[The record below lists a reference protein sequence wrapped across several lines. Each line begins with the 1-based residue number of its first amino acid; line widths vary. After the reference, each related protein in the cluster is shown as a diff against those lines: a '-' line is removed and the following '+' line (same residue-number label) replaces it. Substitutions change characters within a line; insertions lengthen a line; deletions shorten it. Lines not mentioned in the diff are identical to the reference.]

1 MAEKAEKTDKD
12 QETTQNEDETTHQN
26 EDETT
31 TEKSEKTFT
40 QAELDKVIADRL
52 ARERAKMPPQDK
64 LKAFEEWQKSQ
75 QTEAEK
81 AAERE
86 KEYQAQAA
94 RNTELQRELAVIKA
108 GVKADDAEYVIFK
121 VGKMEGE
128 FADNLKTFL
137 AENTKYTEPETTTVD
152 GMKHGASKKGDESEL
167 TENDRALMGLPLKK
181 KD

>member
-1 MAEKAEKTDKD
+1 MTESTENT
-12 QETTQNEDETTHQN
+12 QETTQESA
-26 EDETT
+26 
-31 TEKSEKTFT
+31 EKHDTAAAQEKTFT

-86 KEYQAQAA
+86 KEYQAAAA
-94 RNTELQRELAVIKA
+94 RNTELQRELAVLKA
-108 GVKADDAEYVIFK
+108 GVKAEDAEYVIFK

-128 FADNLKTFL
+128 FADNLKAFL
-137 AENTKYTEPETTTVD
+137 AENTKYTEPETTTVE
-152 GMKHGASKKGDESEL
+152 GMKHKPPLSGGEDGVEAAFLKR
-167 TENDRALMGLPLKK
+167 NPGLKVE
-181 KD
+181 

>member
-1 MAEKAEKTDKD
+1 MAEEANTTDND
-12 QETTQNEDETTHQN
+12 QEKPPQNN
-26 EDETT
+26 EEKPT
-31 TEKSEKTFT
+31 TEKPEKTFT

-86 KEYQAQAA
+86 KEYQAQQA
-94 RNTELQRELAVIKA
+94 RNSELQRELEVIKA
-108 GVKADDAEYVIFK
+108 GVKTEDAEYVIFK

-128 FADNLKTFL
+128 FSTNLAKFL
-137 AENTKYTEPETTTVD
+137 AENTKFTEPETTTVD
-152 GMKHGASKKGDESEL
+152 GMKHKPGGSSDPAERLIASMKD
-167 TENDRALMGLPLKK
+167 AAGLK
-181 KD
+181 

>member
-1 MAEKAEKTDKD
+1 MAEEANTTDKD
-12 QETTQNEDETTHQN
+12 QDTTTQNEDNSTA
-26 EDETT
+26 
-31 TEKSEKTFT
+31 EKPEKTFT

-86 KEYQAQAA
+86 KEYQAAAA

-108 GVKADDAEYVIFK
+108 GVKAEDAEYVLFK

-128 FADNLKTFL
+128 FADNLKAFL
-137 AENTKYTEPETTTVD
+137 AENTKYTEPETTAVE
-152 GMKHGASKKGDESEL
+152 GMKHKPPLSGGEDGVEAAFLKR
-167 TENDRALMGLPLKK
+167 NPGLKVE
-181 KD
+181 

>member
-1 MAEKAEKTDKD
+1 MAEEANTTDKD
-12 QETTQNEDETTHQN
+12 QDTTTQNEDNSTA
-26 EDETT
+26 
-31 TEKSEKTFT
+31 EKLEKTFT

-86 KEYQAQAA
+86 KEYQAQQS

-108 GVKADDAEYVIFK
+108 GVKAEDAEYVLFK

-128 FADNLKTFL
+128 FADNLKAFL
-137 AENTKYTEPETTTVD
+137 AENTKYTEPETTTVE
-152 GMKHGASKKGDESEL
+152 GMKHKPPKSGDDDAIVAAARE
-167 TENDRALMGLPLKK
+167 AAGLKK
-181 KD
+181 

>member
-1 MAEKAEKTDKD
+1 MAEEANTTDKD
-12 QETTQNEDETTHQN
+12 QDTTTQNEDNSTA
-26 EDETT
+26 
-31 TEKSEKTFT
+31 EKPEKTFT

-86 KEYQAQAA
+86 KEYQAAA
-94 RNTELQRELAVIKA
+94 TRNTELQRELAVIKA
-108 GVKADDAEYVIFK
+108 GVKAEDAEYVLFK

-128 FADNLKTFL
+128 FADNLKAFL

-152 GMKHGASKKGDESEL
+152 GMKHKPPKSGDDDAIVAAARE
-167 TENDRALMGLPLKK
+167 AAGLKK
-181 KD
+181 

>member
-1 MAEKAEKTDKD
+1 MAEEATTTDKD
-12 QETTQNEDETTHQN
+12 QDTTTQNEDNSTA
-26 EDETT
+26 
-31 TEKSEKTFT
+31 EKLEKTFT

-52 ARERAKMPPQDK
+52 ARERAKMPAADK

-86 KEYQAQAA
+86 KEYQAAAA

-108 GVKADDAEYVIFK
+108 GVKAEDAEYVLFK

-128 FADNLKTFL
+128 FADNLKAFL
-137 AENTKYTEPETTTVD
+137 AENTKYTEPETTTVE
-152 GMKHGASKKGDESEL
+152 GMKHKPPKSGDDDAIVAAARE
-167 TENDRALMGLPLKK
+167 AAGLKK
-181 KD
+181 

>member
-1 MAEKAEKTDKD
+1 MAEEANTTDKD
-12 QETTQNEDETTHQN
+12 QDTTTQNEDNSTA
-26 EDETT
+26 
-31 TEKSEKTFT
+31 EKLEKTFT

-86 KEYQAQAA
+86 KEYQAAAA
-94 RNTELQRELAVIKA
+94 RITELQRELAVIKA
-108 GVKADDAEYVIFK
+108 GVKAEDAEYVLFK

-128 FADNLKTFL
+128 FADNLKAFL
-137 AENTKYTEPETTTVD
+137 AENTKYTEPETTTVE
-152 GMKHGASKKGDESEL
+152 GMKHKPPLSGDQDGVEAAFL
-167 TENDRALMGLPLKK
+167 KRNPGLKVN
-181 KD
+181 

>member
-1 MAEKAEKTDKD
+1 MAEEANTTDKD
-12 QETTQNEDETTHQN
+12 QDTTTQNEDNSTA
-26 EDETT
+26 
-31 TEKSEKTFT
+31 EKPEKTFT

-86 KEYQAQAA
+86 KEYQAAA
-94 RNTELQRELAVIKA
+94 TRNTELQRELAVLKA
-108 GVKADDAEYVIFK
+108 GVKADDTEYVIFK

-128 FADNLKTFL
+128 FADNLKAFL
-137 AENTKYTEPETTTVD
+137 AENTKYTEPETTTVE
-152 GMKHGASKKGDESEL
+152 GMKHKPPKSGDDDAIVAAARE
-167 TENDRALMGLPLKK
+167 AAGLKK
-181 KD
+181 

>member
-1 MAEKAEKTDKD
+1 MAEEANTTDKD
-12 QETTQNEDETTHQN
+12 QDTTTRNEDNSTA
-26 EDETT
+26 
-31 TEKSEKTFT
+31 EKLEKTFT

-86 KEYQAQAA
+86 KEYQAAAA

-108 GVKADDAEYVIFK
+108 GVKAEDAEYVLFK

-128 FADNLKTFL
+128 FADNLKAFL
-137 AENTKYTEPETTTVD
+137 AENTKYTEPETTTVE
-152 GMKHGASKKGDESEL
+152 GMKHKPPKSGDDDAIVAAARE
-167 TENDRALMGLPLKK
+167 AAGLKK
-181 KD
+181 

>member
-1 MAEKAEKTDKD
+1 MAEEANTTDKD
-12 QETTQNEDETTHQN
+12 QENSTHI
-26 EDETT
+26 EE
-31 TEKSEKTFT
+31 EKNTVEKPEKTFT

-86 KEYQAQAA
+86 KEYQAAAA
-94 RNTELQRELAVIKA
+94 RNTELQRELAVLKA
-108 GVKADDAEYVIFK
+108 GVKADDIEYVIFK

-128 FADNLKTFL
+128 FADNLKAFL
-137 AENTKYTEPETTTVD
+137 AENTKYTEPETTTVE
-152 GMKHGASKKGDESEL
+152 GMKHKPPLSGGEDGVEAAFLKR
-167 TENDRALMGLPLKK
+167 NPGLKVE
-181 KD
+181 

>member
-1 MAEKAEKTDKD
+1 MTESTENT
-12 QETTQNEDETTHQN
+12 QETTQESA
-26 EDETT
+26 
-31 TEKSEKTFT
+31 EKHDTAAAQEKTFT

-86 KEYQAQAA
+86 KEYQAAAA

-108 GVKADDAEYVIFK
+108 GVKAEDAEYVLFK

-128 FADNLKTFL
+128 FADNLKAFL
-137 AENTKYTEPETTTVD
+137 AENTKYTEPETTTVE
-152 GMKHGASKKGDESEL
+152 GMKHKPPLSGGEDGVEAAFLKR
-167 TENDRALMGLPLKK
+167 NPGLKVE
-181 KD
+181 

>member
-1 MAEKAEKTDKD
+1 MAEEANTTDKD
-12 QETTQNEDETTHQN
+12 QDTTTQNEDNSTA
-26 EDETT
+26 
-31 TEKSEKTFT
+31 EKLEKTFT

-86 KEYQAQAA
+86 KEYQAAAA

-108 GVKADDAEYVIFK
+108 GVKAEDAEYVLFK

-128 FADNLKTFL
+128 FADNLKAFL
-137 AENTKYTEPETTTVD
+137 AENTKYTEPETTTVE
-152 GMKHGASKKGDESEL
+152 GMKHKPSKSGDDDAIVAAARE
-167 TENDRALMGLPLKK
+167 AAGLKK
-181 KD
+181 

>member
-1 MAEKAEKTDKD
+1 MAEEANTTDKD
-12 QETTQNEDETTHQN
+12 QDTTTQNEDNSTA
-26 EDETT
+26 
-31 TEKSEKTFT
+31 EKPEKTFT

-86 KEYQAQAA
+86 KEYQAAAA

-108 GVKADDAEYVIFK
+108 GVKADDAEYVLFK

-128 FADNLKTFL
+128 FADNLKAFL

-152 GMKHGASKKGDESEL
+152 GMKHKPPKSGDDDAIVAAARE
-167 TENDRALMGLPLKK
+167 AAGLKK
-181 KD
+181 

>member
-1 MAEKAEKTDKD
+1 MAEEANTTDKD
-12 QETTQNEDETTHQN
+12 QDTTTQNEDNSTA
-26 EDETT
+26 
-31 TEKSEKTFT
+31 EKLEKTFT

-86 KEYQAQAA
+86 KEYQAQQS

-108 GVKADDAEYVIFK
+108 GVKAEDAEYVLFK

-128 FADNLKTFL
+128 FADNLKAFL
-137 AENTKYTEPETTTVD
+137 AENTKYTEPETTMVE
-152 GMKHGASKKGDESEL
+152 GMKHKPPLSGGEDGVEAAFLKR
-167 TENDRALMGLPLKK
+167 NPGLKVE
-181 KD
+181 

>member
-1 MAEKAEKTDKD
+1 MAEEADTTDKD
-12 QETTQNEDETTHQN
+12 QDTTTQNEDNSTA
-26 EDETT
+26 
-31 TEKSEKTFT
+31 EKSEKTFT

-86 KEYQAQAA
+86 KEYQAQQS

-108 GVKADDAEYVIFK
+108 GVKAEDAEYVLFK

-128 FADNLKTFL
+128 FADNLKAFL
-137 AENTKYTEPETTTVD
+137 AENTKYTEPETTTVE
-152 GMKHGASKKGDESEL
+152 GMKHKPPKSGDDDAIVAAARE
-167 TENDRALMGLPLKK
+167 AAGLKK
-181 KD
+181 

>member
-1 MAEKAEKTDKD
+1 MAEEANTTDKD
-12 QETTQNEDETTHQN
+12 QENSTHI
-26 EDETT
+26 EE
-31 TEKSEKTFT
+31 EKNTVEKPEKTFT

-86 KEYQAQAA
+86 KEYQAAAA
-94 RNTELQRELAVIKA
+94 RNTELQRELAVLKA
-108 GVKADDAEYVIFK
+108 GVKAEDAEYVLFK

-128 FADNLKTFL
+128 FADNLKAFL
-137 AENTKYTEPETTTVD
+137 AENTKYTEPETTTVE
-152 GMKHGASKKGDESEL
+152 GMKHKPPKSGDDDAIVAAARE
-167 TENDRALMGLPLKK
+167 AAGLKK
-181 KD
+181 

>member
-1 MAEKAEKTDKD
+1 MTESTENT
-12 QETTQNEDETTHQN
+12 QETTQESA
-26 EDETT
+26 
-31 TEKSEKTFT
+31 EKHDTAAAQEKTFT

-52 ARERAKMPPQDK
+52 ARERAKMPAADK

-86 KEYQAQAA
+86 KEYQAAAA
-94 RNTELQRELAVIKA
+94 RNTELQRELAVLKA
-108 GVKADDAEYVIFK
+108 GVKADDIEYVIFK

-137 AENTKYTEPETTTVD
+137 AENTKYTEPETTTVE
-152 GMKHGASKKGDESEL
+152 GMKHKPPLSGGEDGVEAAFLKR
-167 TENDRALMGLPLKK
+167 NPGLKVE
-181 KD
+181 

>member
-1 MAEKAEKTDKD
+1 MAEEANTTDKD
-12 QETTQNEDETTHQN
+12 QENSTHI
-26 EDETT
+26 EE
-31 TEKSEKTFT
+31 EKNTVEKPEKTFT

-86 KEYQAQAA
+86 KEYQAAA
-94 RNTELQRELAVIKA
+94 TRNTELQRELAVLKA
-108 GVKADDAEYVIFK
+108 GVKADDIEYVIFK

-137 AENTKYTEPETTTVD
+137 AENTKYTEPETATVE
-152 GMKHGASKKGDESEL
+152 GMKHKPPLSGGEDGVEAAFLKR
-167 TENDRALMGLPLKK
+167 NPGLKVE
-181 KD
+181 

>member
-1 MAEKAEKTDKD
+1 MAEEADTTDKD
-12 QETTQNEDETTHQN
+12 QDTTTQNEDNSTA
-26 EDETT
+26 
-31 TEKSEKTFT
+31 EKSEKTFT

-86 KEYQAQAA
+86 KEYQAAAA

-108 GVKADDAEYVIFK
+108 GVKADDAEYVLFK

-128 FADNLKTFL
+128 FADNLKAFL
-137 AENTKYTEPETTTVD
+137 AENTKYTEPETTTVE
-152 GMKHGASKKGDESEL
+152 GMKHKPPKSGDDDAIVAAARE
-167 TENDRALMGLPLKK
+167 AAGLKK
-181 KD
+181 

>member
-1 MAEKAEKTDKD
+1 MAEEANTTDKD
-12 QETTQNEDETTHQN
+12 QDTTTQNEDNSTA
-26 EDETT
+26 
-31 TEKSEKTFT
+31 EKPEKTFT

-86 KEYQAQAA
+86 KEYQAQQS

-108 GVKADDAEYVIFK
+108 GVKAEDAEYVLFK

-128 FADNLKTFL
+128 FADNLKAFL

-152 GMKHGASKKGDESEL
+152 GMKHKPPK
-167 TENDRALMGLPLKK
+167 
-181 KD
+181 

>member
-1 MAEKAEKTDKD
+1 MAEEANTTDKD
-12 QETTQNEDETTHQN
+12 QDQSQDNEDNSTA
-26 EDETT
+26 
-31 TEKSEKTFT
+31 EKLEKTFT
-40 QAELDKVIADRL
+40 QAELDKVISDRL

-86 KEYQAQAA
+86 KEYQAATA

-108 GVKADDAEYVIFK
+108 GVKAEDTEYVIFK

-137 AENTKYTEPETTTVD
+137 AENTKYTEPETATVE
-152 GMKHGASKKGDESEL
+152 GMKHKPPKSGD
-167 TENDRALMGLPLKK
+167 DDGIVAAARKAAGL
-181 KD
+181 

>member
-1 MAEKAEKTDKD
+1 MAEEANTTDKD
-12 QETTQNEDETTHQN
+12 QDTTTQNEDNSTA
-26 EDETT
+26 
-31 TEKSEKTFT
+31 EKLEKTFT

-86 KEYQAQAA
+86 KEYQAAAA

-108 GVKADDAEYVIFK
+108 GVKAEDAEYVLFK

-128 FADNLKTFL
+128 FADNLKAFL
-137 AENTKYTEPETTTVD
+137 AENTKYTEPETTTVE
-152 GMKHGASKKGDESEL
+152 GMKHKPPKSGDDDVIVAAARE
-167 TENDRALMGLPLKK
+167 AAGLKK
-181 KD
+181 

>member
-1 MAEKAEKTDKD
+1 MAEEANTTDKD
-12 QETTQNEDETTHQN
+12 QDTTTQNEDNSTA
-26 EDETT
+26 
-31 TEKSEKTFT
+31 EKPEKTFT

-86 KEYQAQAA
+86 KEYQAAA
-94 RNTELQRELAVIKA
+94 TRNTELQRELAVIKA
-108 GVKADDAEYVIFK
+108 GVKAEDAEYVLFK

-128 FADNLKTFL
+128 FADNLKAFL
-137 AENTKYTEPETTTVD
+137 AENTKYTEPETTTVE
-152 GMKHGASKKGDESEL
+152 GMKHKPPKSGDDDAIVAAARE
-167 TENDRALMGLPLKK
+167 AAGLKK
-181 KD
+181 